1 MELPKGAK
9 ITHAGLLQHTPDGKT
24 ELQKITQAG
33 LVARSP
39 EGTAAKGMNIRGNE
53 DLWVEIQ
60 ANTFKNWVNEHL
72 RESGLQVIEFHE
84 DFCDGTLLCALV
96 EGLQKRPLKPSWNKR
111 PANQHHYIENVTT
124 ALNAIEADGVKLVNI
139 GNVDIVN
146 GNVKL
151 ILGLIWS
158 LIVRYQIGRS
168 KFPPRKL
175 MLAWLQAAL
184 PDCKVSN
191 LTTDWNSGVLLSALL
206 DYCEPGLFPHWRTLN
221 QNESVRNCERAMHLA
236 YERFGIPKVLEPE
249 YLASRWLD
257 ELSGMTYLSYF
268 MRPGGPGYN
277 ATMKWVN
284 GQIKRPVNNFT
295 SDFNDGK
302 VFCEIIKDL
311 GGPVPDPA
319 KLSSDPSQWENN
331 QQKVID
337 GGLKLG
343 VKPVLSAKDMAT
355 ADEEHLGVMAY
366 TTWLRW
372 VIPRPP
378 LANMLAVHLDS
389 TSGRVGEPT
398 EFRVEALSRDV
409 DMAKVKAYISMPNT
423 NTLHQVR
430 LGSRGEGTFVPDKY
444 GMHEIVLEIDDN
456 QLGGHFFRVLPRLVH
471 VAPPG
476 MAPCALGSL
485 VEVLVNA
492 TGAPKTEDIL
502 VTAYSPSGRPL
513 KCPLKKIEEGHSA
526 IFKPDEAGVWE
537 IAITYQ
543 GRHIQGGPFTCAVF
557 DPSGVS
563 VHGLDGAM
571 PLRAHSFEVDA
582 RGVGV
587 SGELHVDIVH
597 EKRSLVCS
605 VEKLQENKYQVTFMP
620 RSNGKHRVYV
630 YFNGY
635 DVKGSPFIM
644 KVGSKGRSGKT
655 RTSPHQHDGKLR
667 SESPSY
673 HFNSSSLTR
682 KTDSSSLRRDIY
694 SPTMVPKSGSR
705 SPQDYE
711 PGFIKSSSKETYT
724 SRVMSPAR
732 HSPSPKLIFP
742 TTETD
747 YGGFRRS
754 TEILSQR
761 RDSDELK
768 SPVRL
773 SDDGSSSYV
782 KTIRTENHTTKTIR
796 TMLDSDSPIAHIRA
810 SPGLKSPQTVSATL
824 LDTRAGTSSPKPLIT
839 TTSTSTS
846 STRYIPSPVTEQRVA
861 SPIAMHEKSNGTYKV
876 TERNSTYK
884 STVTRDVVRDSP
896 TFERVVRSPPTTSTN
911 VVDYSSNIKV
921 NASSANGGQPS
932 RRDSYDVINKTKH
945 LFSQNSLE
953 SLANLTERQLNTDL
967 TYDRSTLDNQT
978 EKNTHF
984 NKFSLGTEAQSKRP
998 IIEDEGLYRAGGYL
1012 KNYRTE
1018 SNEKY
1023 ERYSSSQLKGGFEPI
1038 GRDMSGARA
1047 IRVQDIPDGV
1057 LGRPVEFE
1065 IDGSQ
1070 AGSGN
1075 LEILVN
1081 GGRVTSAVRALGNQR
1096 FIASFTPHES
1106 GTHTVQITFNEE
1118 TVPGSP
1124 WNINIMSSPGLTALG
1139 ESTRLVPANLPAV
1152 FEVLPPPGASIRGSD
1167 CVATVLSPSKTKVS
1181 ARVTHESANG
1191 ALRIEFVPSEVGT
1204 HIVEASIGGTTLVGG
1219 PLIAKVYD
1227 SSLIQVT
1234 DVNGGVVG
1242 QPCQFRV
1249 DASAAGEGQLE
1260 ISINE
1265 GEVPNHVQVVGG
1277 GRCLVS
1283 FTPEQAKPHL
1293 IDIKFNGETVIGCPF
1308 VCSVADTSRVLLNLT
1323 NLELIPVNRPASFH
1337 ITVSGGGAAE
1347 LAVSVR
1353 GPQGELPVRVTGDI
1367 HAGFTAEFTPNHVG
1381 AHTINVEYNGY
1392 PVQGT
1397 PFVAKSYDATK
1408 VAVGSVSKGTV
1419 GRPVQFTVDAGDAG
1433 EGNLEITISAKG
1445 HNIPTQV
1452 HPQGNAK
1459 FAVSFVP
1466 AEPCE
1471 HIINVSFNKMLVPGC
1486 PITVIINGGTTGPQV
1501 SLGGPGPL
1509 HMPNSLVINHAGGR
1523 LEDIEVNVEG
1533 PSGHSVPAQVLQTA
1547 DGVFKAEFV
1556 PRVVGEHRVSVT
1568 VEGQP
1573 TVGSPY
1579 SAKVYDVTAIKV
1591 KNVNNGTVGKPVV
1604 FLVETSQAGPGNLEV
1619 TVNGGRVPT
1628 SAQAQGQ
1635 HTYAISFTPR
1645 EAQNHTVE
1653 LRFNGQDV
1661 PGSPFTCKVSP
1672 AARIVNSD
1680 LTDKVSVGH
1689 MFDFVVESDIAPV
1702 VEVLG
1707 PARRPVRADIVPA
1720 APTGYRV
1727 KFEPVEVGDHSV
1739 EVRLPGSGHVEGSPF
1754 LLKAYSAEKV
1764 VVTDIRPGV
1773 VGKSVS
1779 FGINASQAGAGNLEI
1794 IVAVG
1799 GKNVPNFVQSEG
1811 NARFKVNFK
1820 PTEAATHSLSVRF
1833 NGFPVPGS
1841 PFACHVTHAPVSLS
1855 KAIATGECLRQAPV
1869 KSASVFELEGF
1880 DGIDPQVL
1888 ITSPSGDTVTS
1899 RVNYQDD
1906 IHLVTF
1912 VPTSVGRHLISVTA
1926 NDQHI
1931 NGSPFSCNVFDVSRV
1946 SISGL
1951 DPRNTMASLGVPL
1964 TFSVD
1969 AAGAGEGTLE
1979 LVVSTAT
1986 STVKAEVTACARGLY
2001 DVTFIPQSCEPHF
2014 VNITFNDLP
2023 VDGSP
2028 FRCEVQQ
2035 NTQHVQVG
2043 NTTLIELMT
2052 EDQTV
2057 EIFDP
2062 ENKLVPFTLSR
2073 KAAEFKAAKIG
2084 QYVVR
2089 YIDQETRNFIA
2100 ARTINVFDPSM
2111 VKIVEV
2117 GEAYC
2122 HKPASLVVSTNEA
2135 GQGTLTSMVRCGGL
2149 EVPHSIRGTANS
2161 GVWEIVYHPTRV
2173 APHKIMILY
2182 NQVPISNKAIEINVL
2197 APAMSKEITVNGLG
2211 LYQARVGKTT
2221 SFAIDTV
2228 GHPAREFDVVV
2239 SGPGGQALPVR
2250 CYQTKGGHLQAEFT
2264 VQKVGQ
2270 CLIDVLH
2277 QSKPLMGSPY
2287 TCESYDPTKIQLQKV
2302 PKMNLSANSP
2312 ISWIVQ
2318 SESAGVA
2325 EIEVTVLSPTGQ
2337 NVPVKLTQQDD
2348 YEHSI
2353 EFTPQAA
2360 GHYKATIM
2368 YGGEAVPNSPIT
2380 FAVQSAGGKSD
2391 SHASGNGLEVA
2402 HRGKET
2408 SFVVFCPT
2416 APNVQIERS
2425 DEQSER
2431 IEPRIKNMGNNQ
2443 WKIFYTILTVGRYE
2457 IRASCTNRGPLP
2469 GSPWNIA
2476 CLDPAKVT
2484 PIGGWGSLL
2493 DGSGKLVLPSKIVFD
2508 TSMAGPGE
2516 LTCYV
2521 DDAEVMVEKQG
2532 NGKSVLFLSDDGLSK
2547 GEHSFDLTW
2556 SGLPISQSPG
2566 FVYVTGMTIGSDRVV
2581 LTGRGLTTAQVGE
2594 VSHFTIDATDALSG
2608 KPEVHMSYDDG
2619 ETLPVTLL
2627 QPRPNELIWLASYN
2641 PHKSTGGPLSLEV
2654 EWNGRIIKGCP
2665 LTIPVGPAVDAAKV
2679 LCSGEGLR
2687 NGVVGREIKSW
2698 IDTRRAGPGELTA
2711 HCAGPRKVA
2720 YCELYDHGDATFTLN
2735 VKPQEPGRHTLT
2747 IKYGGQHVPGSP
2759 YTLRVVGA
2767 PDASKVRV
2775 YGPGI
2780 EHGVL
2785 ATFQSRFIVDTRGAG
2800 AGQLTVRVRGP
2811 KGAFRVE
2818 MQRESQKDRTILCKY
2833 DPTEPGDYRVEVK
2846 WAGELVPGS
2855 PFPVLIF
2862 DTQEELKRFLHGN

>member
-9 ITHAGLLQHTPDGKT
+9 ITHTGLLQHTPDGKT

-111 PANQHHYIENVTT
+111 PANQHHYLENVTT

-221 QNESVRNCERAMHLA
+221 QSESVRNCERAMNLA

-284 GQIKRPVNNFT
+284 GQIKRPVTNFT

-311 GGPVPDPA
+311 GGPVPDPH
-319 KLSSDPSQWENN
+319 KLSSDPSQWESN

-343 VKPVLSAKDMAT
+343 VKPVLAAKDMAT

-372 VIPRPP
+372 VVPRPP
-378 LANMLAVHLDS
+378 LANMLTVQLES

-409 DMAKVKAYISMPNT
+409 DMSRVRAYVGMPNT
-423 NTLHQVR
+423 NTLQQVR
-430 LGSRGEGTFVPDKY
+430 LGARGEGTFVPDKY

-587 SGELHVDIVH
+587 AGELHVDIVH

-605 VEKLQENKYQVTFMP
+605 VERLQENKYQVTFMP

-673 HFNSSSLTR
+673 HFNASSLTR
-682 KTDSSSLRRDIY
+682 KADTQSGSLRREIY
-694 SPTMVPKSGSR
+694 SPPTVQKSGSR

-711 PGFIKSSSKETYT
+711 PGGYIKSTSKETYT

-732 HSPSPKLIFP
+732 HSPSPKLLFP
-742 TTETD
+742 ATETD
-747 YGGFRRS
+747 YSGGFRRS
-754 TEILSQR
+754 TELLSQR

-768 SPVRL
+768 TSPVRL
-773 SDDGSSSYV
+773 GGGGGGVDEAASSYV

-796 TMLDSDSPIAHIRA
+796 TVLDGESSPIAHIRA
-810 SPGLKSPQTVSATL
+810 SPGLKSPQTVVSATL
-824 LDTRAGTSSPKPLIT
+824 LDTRTASPKPLIT

-896 TFERVVRSPPTTSTN
+896 TLERVVRSPLTTAAGTS

-921 NASSANGGQPS
+921 NGANGQPS

-984 NKFSLGTEAQSKRP
+984 NKFSLGTETQPRRP
-998 IIEDEGLYRAGGYL
+998 VIEDEGLYRAGGYL

-1018 SNEKY
+1018 SNESRYESKY
-1023 ERYSSSQLKGGFEPI
+1023 SSQLKGGFEPI
-1038 GRDMSGARA
+1038 GRDVSGARA

-1191 ALRIEFVPSEVGT
+1191 SLRIEFVPSEVGT
-1204 HIVEASIGGTTLVGG
+1204 HIIEASIGGTTLVGG

-1533 PSGHSVPAQVLQTA
+1533 
-1547 DGVFKAEFV
+1547 
-1556 PRVVGEHRVSVT
+1556 
-1568 VEGQP
+1568 
-1573 TVGSPY
+1573 
-1579 SAKVYDVTAIKV
+1579 
-1591 KNVNNGTVGKPVV
+1591 
-1604 FLVETSQAGPGNLEV
+1604 
-1619 TVNGGRVPT
+1619 
-1628 SAQAQGQ
+1628 
-1635 HTYAISFTPR
+1635 
-1645 EAQNHTVE
+1645 
-1653 LRFNGQDV
+1653 
-1661 PGSPFTCKVSP
+1661 
-1672 AARIVNSD
+1672 
-1680 LTDKVSVGH
+1680 
-1689 MFDFVVESDIAPV
+1689 
-1702 VEVLG
+1702 
-1707 PARRPVRADIVPA
+1707 RR
-1720 APTGYRV
+1720 
-1727 KFEPVEVGDHSV
+1727 
-1739 EVRLPGSGHVEGSPF
+1739 RL
-1754 LLKAYSAEKV
+1754 
-1764 VVTDIRPGV
+1764 
-1773 VGKSVS
+1773 
-1779 FGINASQAGAGNLEI
+1779 
-1794 IVAVG
+1794 
-1799 GKNVPNFVQSEG
+1799 
-1811 NARFKVNFK
+1811 
-1820 PTEAATHSLSVRF
+1820 
-1833 NGFPVPGS
+1833 
-1841 PFACHVTHAPVSLS
+1841 
-1855 KAIATGECLRQAPV
+1855 
-1869 KSASVFELEGF
+1869 
-1880 DGIDPQVL
+1880 
-1888 ITSPSGDTVTS
+1888 
-1899 RVNYQDD
+1899 
-1906 IHLVTF
+1906 
-1912 VPTSVGRHLISVTA
+1912 
-1926 NDQHI
+1926 
-1931 NGSPFSCNVFDVSRV
+1931 
-1946 SISGL
+1946 
-1951 DPRNTMASLGVPL
+1951 
-1964 TFSVD
+1964 
-1969 AAGAGEGTLE
+1969 
-1979 LVVSTAT
+1979 
-1986 STVKAEVTACARGLY
+1986 LY
-2001 DVTFIPQSCEPHF
+2001 
-2014 VNITFNDLP
+2014 
-2023 VDGSP
+2023 
-2028 FRCEVQQ
+2028 
-2035 NTQHVQVG
+2035 
-2043 NTTLIELMT
+2043 
-2052 EDQTV
+2052 
-2057 EIFDP
+2057 
-2062 ENKLVPFTLSR
+2062 
-2073 KAAEFKAAKIG
+2073 
-2084 QYVVR
+2084 
-2089 YIDQETRNFIA
+2089 
-2100 ARTINVFDPSM
+2100 
-2111 VKIVEV
+2111 
-2117 GEAYC
+2117 
-2122 HKPASLVVSTNEA
+2122 
-2135 GQGTLTSMVRCGGL
+2135 
-2149 EVPHSIRGTANS
+2149 
-2161 GVWEIVYHPTRV
+2161 
-2173 APHKIMILY
+2173 
-2182 NQVPISNKAIEINVL
+2182 
-2197 APAMSKEITVNGLG
+2197 
-2211 LYQARVGKTT
+2211 
-2221 SFAIDTV
+2221 
-2228 GHPAREFDVVV
+2228 
-2239 SGPGGQALPVR
+2239 
-2250 CYQTKGGHLQAEFT
+2250 
-2264 VQKVGQ
+2264 
-2270 CLIDVLH
+2270 
-2277 QSKPLMGSPY
+2277 
-2287 TCESYDPTKIQLQKV
+2287 
-2302 PKMNLSANSP
+2302 
-2312 ISWIVQ
+2312 
-2318 SESAGVA
+2318 
-2325 EIEVTVLSPTGQ
+2325 
-2337 NVPVKLTQQDD
+2337 
-2348 YEHSI
+2348 
-2353 EFTPQAA
+2353 
-2360 GHYKATIM
+2360 
-2368 YGGEAVPNSPIT
+2368 
-2380 FAVQSAGGKSD
+2380 
-2391 SHASGNGLEVA
+2391 
-2402 HRGKET
+2402 
-2408 SFVVFCPT
+2408 
-2416 APNVQIERS
+2416 
-2425 DEQSER
+2425 
-2431 IEPRIKNMGNNQ
+2431 
-2443 WKIFYTILTVGRYE
+2443 
-2457 IRASCTNRGPLP
+2457 
-2469 GSPWNIA
+2469 
-2476 CLDPAKVT
+2476 
-2484 PIGGWGSLL
+2484 
-2493 DGSGKLVLPSKIVFD
+2493 
-2508 TSMAGPGE
+2508 
-2516 LTCYV
+2516 
-2521 DDAEVMVEKQG
+2521 
-2532 NGKSVLFLSDDGLSK
+2532 
-2547 GEHSFDLTW
+2547 
-2556 SGLPISQSPG
+2556 
-2566 FVYVTGMTIGSDRVV
+2566 
-2581 LTGRGLTTAQVGE
+2581 
-2594 VSHFTIDATDALSG
+2594 
-2608 KPEVHMSYDDG
+2608 
-2619 ETLPVTLL
+2619 
-2627 QPRPNELIWLASYN
+2627 
-2641 PHKSTGGPLSLEV
+2641 
-2654 EWNGRIIKGCP
+2654 
-2665 LTIPVGPAVDAAKV
+2665 
-2679 LCSGEGLR
+2679 
-2687 NGVVGREIKSW
+2687 
-2698 IDTRRAGPGELTA
+2698 
-2711 HCAGPRKVA
+2711 
-2720 YCELYDHGDATFTLN
+2720 
-2735 VKPQEPGRHTLT
+2735 
-2747 IKYGGQHVPGSP
+2747 
-2759 YTLRVVGA
+2759 
-2767 PDASKVRV
+2767 
-2775 YGPGI
+2775 
-2780 EHGVL
+2780 
-2785 ATFQSRFIVDTRGAG
+2785 
-2800 AGQLTVRVRGP
+2800 
-2811 KGAFRVE
+2811 
-2818 MQRESQKDRTILCKY
+2818 
-2833 DPTEPGDYRVEVK
+2833 
-2846 WAGELVPGS
+2846 
-2855 PFPVLIF
+2855 
-2862 DTQEELKRFLHGN
+2862 